1 MKTLKIPIIC
11 RFNLV
16 DMLNSVEAAQ
26 LSVNSHPTHI
36 TDFNSGR
43 ALLPAQSTGRHRS
56 VPRPRALISR
66 LRGLTVP
73 TPRWTEYGPHPSTLK
88 FSGRWRP
95 GGRQAR
101 GALRGSEGGQ
111 PAASAALP
119 AQRGEQ
125 HRPQKFFISGPIR
138 VKFGTRAGGDPGLLP
153 SEFQPDRST
162 FNFSEHATPGKALT
176 KRATRDGSSPPA

>member
-1 MKTLKIPIIC
+1 MITKMKTLKMPIVC

-56 VPRPRALISR
+56 VPRPRAVISR

-95 GGRQAR
+95 GEGRHAAR
-101 GALRGSEGGQ
+101 YT
-111 PAASAALP
+111 AAREASPRPALP
-119 AQRGEQ
+119 CLL
-125 HRPQKFFISGPIR
+125 S
-138 VKFGTRAGGDPGLLP
+138 AGNNI
-153 SEFQPDRST
+153 DRK
-162 FNFSEHATPGKALT
+162 NFLFLGRSA
-176 KRATRDGSSPPA
+176 